1 MTGEQMSMM
10 TMSNKKKS
18 TKSRWAAVMLAGLV
32 VAGSVAVPQAASA
45 AESYKTCG
53 GDGYSCST
61 TVDAKQRT
69 VSFKAIDTRRS
80 ANAQKFTLKMANG
93 STICSGTLTV
103 NGSGK
108 TCSLFGYKGKVT
120 LTVAK
125 GWSTG
130 MQVKVSY

>member
-1 MTGEQMSMM
+1 MTGENMSMM

-45 AESYKTCG
+45 AETYKTCG

-61 TVDAKQRT
+61 TVNAKQKT
-69 VSFKAIDTRRS
+69 ISFKVVDTRRS
-80 ANAQKFTLKMANG
+80 ANAQKFTVKTASG
-93 STICSGTLTV
+93 STICSGTVTV

-120 LTVAK
+120 VTVAK
-125 GWSTG
+125 SWSTG
-130 MQVKVSY
+130 SQIKVSY